1 MHAVDAEWPR
11 RLGIGRDVVDINRL
25 VWIDREA
32 RQLIS

>member
-1 MHAVDAEWPR
+1 MDAVNAERPR
-11 RLGIGRDVVDINRL
+11 GLGIGRDVVDINRL